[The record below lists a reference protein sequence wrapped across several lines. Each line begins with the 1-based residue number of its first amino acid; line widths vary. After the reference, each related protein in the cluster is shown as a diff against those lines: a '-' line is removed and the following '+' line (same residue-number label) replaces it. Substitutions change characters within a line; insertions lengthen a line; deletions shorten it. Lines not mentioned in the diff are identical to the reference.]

1 MTRSPL
7 VVLSLV
13 AIGILAA
20 DAAAQTLYRYV
31 DANGRVVYSDQP
43 PPPTVKDAQTRQLPE
58 NVIETDPRPLQ
69 ARQAAEHFPVTLYTF
84 DCDVCREAQALLVKR
99 GIPFQTVIVS
109 EEAGAAKLKALTG
122 KQSAPVLTIGDK
134 EVMQGYNEQHW
145 QAMLDEAGYPR
156 TLPTLPHVPSR
167 AAAAAQKAASDAAAG
182 TPKAAG
188 DADATAPKPP
198 TEAAATPDDNNA
210 PTSGPGTGYPK

>member
-7 VVLSLV
+7 VALSLV
-13 AIGILAA
+13 AIAALAA

-43 PPPTVKDAQTRQLPE
+43 PPPSVKDAQTRQLPE

-69 ARQAAEHFPVTLYTF
+69 ARQAADHFPVTLYTF

-99 GIPFQTVIVS
+99 GIPFQTVIVT
-109 EEAGAAKLKALTG
+109 EEAGAAKLKAVTG

-134 EVMQGYNEQHW
+134 EIMQGYNEQRW

-156 TLPTLPHVPSR
+156 SMPTLPHVPAR
-167 AAAAAQKAASDAAAG
+167 VGAAAQKVASEPAASPQKSELQA
-182 TPKAAG
+182 TPQK
-188 DADATAPKPP
+188 TP
-198 TEAAATPDDNNA
+198 TEAAAAPEDGA
-210 PTSGPGTGYPK
+210 PTTGPGTGYPK

>member
-1 MTRSPL
+1 MNRTPL
-7 VVLSLV
+7 VALSIV
-13 AIGILAA
+13 AIAALAA
-20 DAAAQTLYRYV
+20 DADAQALYRYV

-43 PPPTVKDAQTRQLPE
+43 PPPSVKDAQTRQLPE

-84 DCDVCREAQALLVKR
+84 DCDICREAQALLVKR
-99 GIPFQTVIVS
+99 GIPFQTVIVTQ
-109 EEAGAAKLKALTG
+109 EAGAAKLKALTG

-134 EVMQGYNEQHW
+134 EIMQGYNEQRW

-156 TLPTLPHVPSR
+156 SVPTLPHVPAR
-167 AAAAAQKAASDAAAG
+167 ASLAAQKTASDSAPAPQKVTTDANA
-182 TPKAAG
+182 TPQK
-188 DADATAPKPP
+188 TP
-198 TEAAATPDDNNA
+198 TEAAAAPEDNA

>member
-1 MTRSPL
+1 MTRSLL

-13 AIGILAA
+13 AIGALAA

-43 PPPTVKDAQTRQLPE
+43 PPPTAKEAQTRQLPE

-134 EVMQGYNEQHW
+134 EIMQGYNEQRW

-156 TLPTLPHVPSR
+156 TAPTMPHVPPR
-167 AAAAAQKAASDAAAG
+167 TAAAAQK
-182 TPKAAG
+182 
-188 DADATAPKPP
+188 P
-198 TEAAATPDDNNA
+198 TQAAATPAEDA
-210 PTSGPGTGYPK
+210 PTATPGTGYPK